1 MAVGVSHEE
10 CFARAILD
18 RDPGS
23 RELLFP
29 TREILGR
36 EGEDVSGARV
46 RSPPTKGP
54 LEHQNR
60 VACPKPDRAGTVPL
74 HLLEPEKPAVELPRH
89 LEVPD
94 AERYMVDAHP
104 RMVAGL
110 RFRRQRRTMG
120 PERRLLFHDEL

>member
-1 MAVGVSHEE
+1 MAVGVPHEE
-10 CFARAILD
+10 RVRSAILD

-23 RELLFP
+23 REILFP
-29 TREILGR
+29 ECEILGS

-60 VACPKPDRAGTVPL
+60 VSGPKPDRAGTVPL
-74 HLLEPEKPAVELPRH
+74 HLLKPEKPAVELPRH
-89 LEVPD
+89 REVPD

-104 RMVAGL
+104 SDGS
-110 RFRRQRRTMG
+110 
-120 PERRLLFHDEL
+120 RLALPPAKTNNGS